1 MRIRE
6 RASGLVSWLEP
17 PPRLVDWS
25 LLVAVLAEV
34 ATGLVSFTAGT
45 PDWWPVFWLHRALGF
60 VIIALIAFKLMRVRH
75 RLLKRRLWQ
84 RSTVLSVLT
93 LVAALGAL
101 TTGIVWVFGLDIRIS
116 YWTLLSV
123 HVGFGLALV
132 PLVIL
137 HASTRFRPP
146 RQVDFAGRRTA
157 AQYTFLLVAGAVTY
171 RLQQGVNQLLSTP
184 GADRRFTGSQP
195 RDGEGNF
202 SFPVTAWVADDP
214 DPIDR
219 SEYRLAVTGLVREPS
234 EFDADEL
241 AAGDGTEALLDC
253 TSGWYTVQEWGG
265 IRVGDLLEAAGGV
278 ADGEAD
284 GGQTG
289 GDRTDSDPVYV
300 RFVSVTGYRWSLP
313 LAEAED
319 ALLATH
325 VGGDRLAHG
334 HGAPAR
340 LVAPGRRGFQWVKWV
355 TRVEVRSERDPAQW
369 VVTLISGFDD

>member
-6 RASGLVSWLEP
+6 RASRAINHLEP
-17 PPRLVDWS
+17 PPRIVDWS
-25 LLVAVLAEV
+25 LLVVVLAEV
-34 ATGLVSFTAGT
+34 ATGLVSFTVGT
-45 PDWWPVFWLHRALGF
+45 PDGWPVFWLHRALGLA
-60 VIIALIAFKLMRVRH
+60 IIALIGFKLARVRH
-75 RLLKRRLWQ
+75 RLLNRKLWQ
-84 RSTVLSVLT
+84 RSTALSVLT
-93 LVAALGAL
+93 LLAALGAL
-101 TTGIVWVFGLDIRIS
+101 STGIVWVFGLDVRIS

-132 PLVIL
+132 PLVAL

-146 RQVDFAGRRTA
+146 RRVDFEGRRTA
-157 AQYTFLLVAGAVTY
+157 AQYTVLLVAGAVTY
-171 RLQQGVNQLLSTP
+171 RLQQGVNRLLSTP

-195 RDGEGNF
+195 REGEGNF
-202 SFPVTAWVADDP
+202 SFPVTSWVADDP

-219 SEYRLAVTGLVREPS
+219 SEYRLSVTGLVDAPRELT
-234 EFDADEL
+234 ADEL
-241 AAGDGTEALLDC
+241 VAGDETEALLDC

-265 IRVGDLLEAAGGV
+265 VRVGDLLEAAGGV
-278 ADGEAD
+278 TD
-284 GGQTG
+284 GGDGIDDGTE
-289 GDRTDSDPVYV
+289 SEPAYV

-325 VGGDRLAHG
+325 VGDDRLAHG

-369 VVTLISGFDD
+369 VVTLISGFDE